1 MNTALSSPGDWLNG
15 HKQFRLD
22 AHAVQVDRLMLVQ
35 AAGAAGGTGAR
46 DGLAFAHVVADFGG
60 VFA

>member
-1 MNTALSSPGDWLNG
+1 
-15 HKQFRLD
+15 
-22 AHAVQVDRLMLVQ
+22 MLVQ